1 MGIAMTKLSW
11 NLVSDIGAL
20 FEYQFMVNAFEA
32 GTIVAVMAGVVGW
45 YMVLRRQSFAGHTIA
60 VMSFPGAAGAALV
73 GAPSA
78 LGYYL
83 ACGIAALT
91 IGRSGRSGRSGHRG
105 GAWRSGG
112 AWRWRSGGSGH
123 RGGAWRSGGARRAG
137 SAGIRGRSGE
147 SAAIGVVQV
156 AGLALGFL
164 FLSLYSG
171 VLEQLETLLFGTFLG
186 IDRNEVLTL
195 LIVAVVVLAA
205 LAIVGRPLLLA
216 SLDSELARARG
227 LPVGALDVGFLLI
240 LGFAVAATSQITG
253 ALLVFALLVAPPAAA
268 QVLTPR
274 PGLSLALSI
283 AFALL
288 VTWVGL
294 GISYFSIYPLG
305 FFVTSL
311 GFGLYAL
318 AKLAQRA
325 RARHAR
331 HGSAR
336 TGAGPREPEPLAV
349 V

>member
-1 MGIAMTKLSW
+1 MGEPTLSW
-11 NLVSDIGAL
+11 NLVSDVHEL
-20 FEYQFMVNAFEA
+20 LEYQFMVNALQA

-60 VMSFPGAAGAALV
+60 VMAFPGASGAALAGLPGV
-73 GAPSA
+73 

-91 IGRSGRSGRSGHRG
+91 IGR
-105 GAWRSGG
+105 A
-112 AWRWRSGGSGH
+112 GGS
-123 RGGAWRSGGARRAG
+123 
-137 SAGIRGRSGE
+137 SARGRGAE

-156 AGLALGFL
+156 AGLAAGFL

-186 IDRNEVLTL
+186 IDRDQVLTL
-195 LIVAVVVLAA
+195 LAVAVVVLGA

-216 SLDSELARARG
+216 SLDPELARARG
-227 LPVGALDVGFLLI
+227 IPVRALDVGFLLL
-240 LGFAVAATSQITG
+240 LGLAVAATSQITG

-268 QVLTPR
+268 QALTPR
-274 PGLSLALSI
+274 PGLSLALSV

-311 GFGLYAL
+311 AFGLYVLCRL
-318 AKLAQRA
+318 AHHAAARRA
-325 RARHAR
+325 RGGRSRAPAV
-331 HGSAR
+331 SA
-336 TGAGPREPEPLAV
+336 GA
-349 V
+349 